1 MAFRRYAGLY
11 KSASFSTKIMIIAGA
26 AVCIML
32 IFMLLF
38 SNYLTPYDPYEFTAD
53 KLSSPSWK
61 HIMGTDRLGRD
72 MFSRMISG
80 SYWSLTIAFVSVIV
94 SLVVGSFLG
103 AVSGYV
109 GGRLDTV
116 LSLIMDAIWIFPTFV
131 LALVVALVMGP
142 GLINTAIAVAVVA
155 LPVFFR
161 VIRSITLSIRD
172 QAFVEAE
179 RLINAKPLYIIRRHI
194 APFYVSSLIVL
205 TSLRVA
211 RAILTVSGLG
221 FLGLGIPP
229 PIPEWGTEL
238 ALGRLE
244 LASGAWWL
252 STFPGVMIFTSILGF
267 NVLGEGLEEILRPVT
282 VTNR

>member
-1 MAFRRYAGLY
+1 MAVRRYARLY
-11 KSASFSTKIMIIAGA
+11 RSASFSAKIMIVAGV
-26 AVCIML
+26 AVCVTL
-32 IFMLLF
+32 VFLLLF
-38 SNYLTPYDPYEFTAD
+38 SRFLTPYDPYEFTPD
-53 KLSSPSWK
+53 RLSPPSWN

-72 MFSRMISG
+72 TFSRVITG
-80 SYWSLTIAFVSVIV
+80 TYWSLTIAFVSVIS
-94 SLVVGSFLG
+94 SLAVGSFLG
-103 AVSGYV
+103 AVSGYM
-109 GGRLDTV
+109 GGRVDTV

-161 VIRSITLSIRD
+161 VIRSQTLAIRD

-238 ALGRLE
+238 AFGRLE
-244 LASGAWWL
+244 IASGAWWL
-252 STFPGVMIFTSILGF
+252 SVFPGFFIFLSILGF